1 MTTAGITIGESNIGE
16 RDYYANVDTV
26 LDDDEEDEEDD
37 IHRNYTNTNKE
48 KLKRIP
54 TLRRRMTTT
63 TSVDF
68 VVLLLLL
75 EPVTT
80 TTAANRTAAL
90 RSQDFGA
97 PQCTCSAAA
106 VQFSVEYCTAAAVT
120 SRVAEAAAAVVA
132 GTEWHLTR
140 YLLSY
145 FILSWQGHPIRQY
158 LFISKAHTSA
168 SSSFSLSSLGG
179 TEVMLKQCCQIAFYA
194 RVLVILTA
202 IKQKDLPPPRRGESP
217 SWPLTAQWGPCCRTS
232 TADCGR

>member
-48 KLKRIP
+48 KLKRIH

-68 VVLLLLL
+68 VVLLLL

-80 TTAANRTAAL
+80 TTTANRTAAL

-106 VQFSVEYCTAAAVT
+106 VQFSVEYCTAAVT
-120 SRVAEAAAAVVA
+120 SRVAEVAAAAVA

-140 YLLSY
+140 YLQSY
-145 FILSWQGHPIRQY
+145 FILSWQGHPIRQH
-158 LFISKAHTSA
+158 LFISTAHTAA
-168 SSSFSLSSLGG
+168 SSSSSSSLSSLGG
-179 TEVMLKQCCQIAFYA
+179 PEVMLKQCQIAFYA

-217 SWPLTAQWGPCCRTS
+217 SWPPTAQWGPCCRTS